1 MARKR
6 LMCIKMSGM
15 DNYRMKLYDRDKR
28 MLFQSEMPMRK
39 EERNTKMTFDRKIVL
54 FITRALIISTML
66 LILVSGVSTM
76 ISLINKSAQMAMK
89 EVDAMAANT
98 EDNFMYYYDLIWS
111 INLNDHIQKYLKEE
125 SNQQE
130 AVENAYSVLDNIC
143 NMSRNVNFISIEKE
157 ENDGFLIK
165 GNSIPNWLPDYK
177 KQIKDD
183 YNNSINMR
191 NNVMRMVYSKTYSTK
206 EEYSLSIYYP
216 LYSNSVIGDR
226 LGTLCINVSDSNLL
240 QLMSDK
246 NSGGE
251 FAVDTYFVHKN
262 GSIIVSANENE
273 IGRKFEGLDF
283 PNIKQGKISGNTGII
298 IYEKLSGWDFYYVT
312 HIGWWD
318 LAKDSVWTVLVLLI
332 LLLGLL
338 ALFIRLARQMVE
350 KAYAPWGNIVTAM
363 GKVSEG
369 ELETR
374 VSVKE
379 DDPDMKVVEKGF
391 NSMMEKIVKLMEQ
404 IKEEEQQMNQIRLDA
419 LHSQIQPHFL
429 YNTLDCIHWQ
439 AVVSGN
445 QDISNMVKALATYY
459 RICLSKGKDI
469 ITLQQELDY
478 VKNYLFIQRM
488 RYGEILNYEIEEE
501 PGLEKAVIPKLT
513 LQPLV
518 ENAIYHGIKSM
529 EGREGH
535 IVIRVRGVSA
545 DIEILVEDDG
555 AGMPKERVEEINGM
569 IKVFD
574 EQFGYGVRSV
584 NRRIQLFCGEEYGLT
599 YMRNDKGGI
608 TVKILI
614 PNTHQSQ
621 TAAASDGINERTLP
635 NYESIDSG
643 R

>member
-1 MARKR
+1 
-6 LMCIKMSGM
+6 
-15 DNYRMKLYDRDKR
+15 
-28 MLFQSEMPMRK
+28 MRK
-39 EERNTKMTFDRKIVL
+39 EERNAKMTFDKKIVL

-111 INLNDHIQKYLKEE
+111 INLNDHIQEYLKEE

-143 NMSRNVNFISIEKE
+143 NMNRNVNFISIVKG
-157 ENDGFLIK
+157 ENNGFLIK

-226 LGTLCINVSDSNLL
+226 LGTLCINVSDANLL

-246 NSGGE
+246 NTGGE
-251 FAVDTYFVHKN
+251 FAVDTYFVHKD
-262 GSIIVSANENE
+262 GSIIVSADEKEN
-273 IGRKFEGLDF
+273 GKKFEGLDF

-318 LAKDSVWTVLVLLI
+318 LAKDSVWTVLMLLI

-338 ALFIRLARQMVE
+338 VLFIRLARQMVE

-391 NSMMEKIVKLMEQ
+391 NSMMEQIIKLMEQ

-445 QDISNMVKALATYY
+445 QDISDMVKALATYY

-488 RYGEILNYEIEEE
+488 RYGEILNYEIAEE

-535 IVIRVRGVSA
+535 IVIRVRSVSA

-555 AGMPKERVEEINGM
+555 AGMSKERVEEINGM

-621 TAAASDGINERTLP
+621 MACGQSPKSDLPDFASLP
-635 NYESIDSG
+635 SME
-643 R
+643 